1 MAARNQGCGQQ
12 HRGAQAHW
20 HHFVVVVVLLVE
32 LLGPDMLPLL
42 LPLEPELLLLVSL
55 PELELP
61 GDVLEEPL
69 VPGPPIELVLP
80 LLPVLSLL
88 LLPMPAVLLLPGDV
102 LELPDGLVVVLD
114 ELEVL
119 GVPPSRLLQAPSE
132 RAATTVRAAA
142 AH

>member
-20 HHFVVVVVLLVE
+20 HHLVVVVVLLVE
-32 LLGPDMLPLL
+32 LLGPDMLPL
-42 LPLEPELLLLVSL
+42 EPVLLLLVSL

-80 LLPVLSLL
+80 LLPLLPLLSLL